1 MGDHGLKPQNELFIL
16 RYSLSGLASRKASLT
31 VGNRKVWSSLHCLSL
46 HRSVT
51 ITVECIFVAQDTCK
65 HHLPRGKF
73 SDELRQVQ
81 AHGIDSIFESCTKFR
96 MIDKF
101 RPSPLLLLHPIS
113 SLLHCA
119 SAINALPEGL
129 QLHALA
135 LSLGLHPHPSLVPR
149 LTAFYAAHGLL
160 SSAHAVA
167 ASASATGYVLPW
179 NLLISSYLRHGLS
192 SHALA
197 AFNEML
203 RRGVSPDRFTY
214 PSALRACAELSDLES
229 GREIH
234 RRIEV
239 EGDAHL
245 GVNVFAHNALI
256 AMYAKCGDLG
266 AARKVFDEMPQRD
279 IVSWNTIIS
288 AYAADA
294 TWHEAFALF
303 DRMRTLGLELN
314 SVTWNTI
321 ASGYIH
327 TGDFA
332 RALRLISQMM
342 FSGSDLDFVTFVIG
356 LNACSRAGSLRSGRE
371 LHGAAIRARCDGLET
386 VRNALITMYSRC
398 GDPDQAHVLFRF
410 SGPRGLVT
418 WNAMIAAFAVADR
431 AEGAA
436 SVFAELARSGLRPNY
451 VTVVTYLALCARVA
465 NLQHGRELHCYIVKE
480 EGFEGY
486 RLLWNSLVDM
496 YAKSGRISTARRVF
510 NAMNNRDEVSYTS
523 LIAGYG
529 IQGEGPAAL
538 GLFDEM
544 VERNIRPDHVSLV
557 AVLSACS
564 HSGLVSDGEKLFRR
578 MVEEYKI
585 RPRMEHYSCMVDL
598 FARAGLLKK
607 AEAMLEQAP
616 LLPTAA
622 MWAALVAA
630 SQVYG
635 DAEIGLKAA
644 NRLLEMGTENSGH
657 YILIANLYAARGCW
671 EELAK
676 VRMRMRDMG
685 VRKAPGLAWADI
697 GNGFHPFAVGDRS
710 NPLAP
715 EIYEVLDELS
725 EQMRDVGRDGD
736 DFLGFF
742 DEF

>member
-1 MGDHGLKPQNELFIL
+1 MSAPLPPI
-16 RYSLSGLASRKASLT
+16 RRPTTSLSRLLESIPPLPTPTPTPTTTTSPISDPPSPNPNPNPNPKLPPDLLPLFSSLLTHPSLT
-31 VGNRKVWSSLHCLSL
+31 HLSAAFSALSL
-46 HRSVT
+46 LRHHRL
-51 ITVECIFVAQDTCK
+51 A
-65 HHLPRGKF
+65 
-73 SDELRQVQ
+73 
-81 AHGIDSIFESCTKFR
+81 
-96 MIDKF
+96 
-101 RPSPLLLLHPIS
+101 SPLLLLHPIS

-135 LSLGLHPHPSLVPR
+135 LSSVSTPPLPRPR
-149 LTAFYAAHGLL
+149 LTSFYAAHGLL

-256 AMYAKCGDLG
+256 AMYAKCGNLG

-288 AYAADA
+288 AYAANA

-342 FSGSDLDFVTFVIG
+342 FSWSDSDFVTFVIG
-356 LNACSRAGSLRSGRE
+356 LNACSRAGSLRPGRE

-398 GDPDQAHVLFRF
+398 GDPDQAHVLFSLFRTAWF
-410 SGPRGLVT
+410 GHLERHDRGVCGCGPGGGRRLCVC
-418 WNAMIAAFAVADR
+418 R
-431 AEGAA
+431 AGPVGPA
-436 SVFAELARSGLRPNY
+436 P
-451 VTVVTYLALCARVA
+451 
-465 NLQHGRELHCYIVKE
+465 ELHH
-480 EGFEGY
+480 
-486 RLLWNSLVDM
+486 
-496 YAKSGRISTARRVF
+496 RRYLPRAV
-510 NAMNNRDEVSYTS
+510 RPC
-523 LIAGYG
+523 GK
-529 IQGEGPAAL
+529 PAA
-538 GLFDEM
+538 
-544 VERNIRPDHVSLV
+544 R
-557 AVLSACS
+557 
-564 HSGLVSDGEKLFRR
+564 
-578 MVEEYKI
+578 
-585 RPRMEHYSCMVDL
+585 
-598 FARAGLLKK
+598 ARAALL
-607 AEAMLEQAP
+607 
-616 LLPTAA
+616 
-622 MWAALVAA
+622 
-630 SQVYG
+630 
-635 DAEIGLKAA
+635 
-644 NRLLEMGTENSGH
+644 H
-657 YILIANLYAARGCW
+657 
-671 EELAK
+671 
-676 VRMRMRDMG
+676 
-685 VRKAPGLAWADI
+685 
-697 GNGFHPFAVGDRS
+697 
-710 NPLAP
+710 
-715 EIYEVLDELS
+715 S
-725 EQMRDVGRDGD
+725 EGGRV
-736 DFLGFF
+736 
-742 DEF
+742 